1 MVQAPL
7 RKGFELSA
15 AFQWIRQR
23 EAFLIWINFARR
35 TCFYDEIKI
44 TAWSAARPG
53 AEEAMPIG
61 QRLLYLSV
69 LLFASVAAIDAHAGV
84 TISDRRY
91 WPSEARGSAGQLIEI
106 YPRQYIA
113 PEANV
118 IAGSRTTP
126 RKKAR
131 PNR

>member
-7 RKGFELSA
+7 KGFELSA
-15 AFQWIRQR
+15 AIQWIPQR
-23 EAFLIWINFARR
+23 EAFLTWINFARR
-35 TCFYDEIKI
+35 TCFHDETKI
-44 TAWSAARPG
+44 TAWSAGRPG

-91 WPSEARGSAGQLIEI
+91 WPSEARGSPGQLIEI
-106 YPRQYIA
+106 YPRPYID
-113 PEANV
+113 PEADFV
-118 IAGSRTTP
+118 AGSRITP